1 MRGAA
6 VIAGIGQTAHGKLPG
21 RTPLSMTVEA
31 VAAALADARVEKDTI
46 DAVFVKYPTSGFE
59 SMFGQK
65 VAEALGLQ
73 PRIGGVW
80 DQGGATNISMI
91 SFAAM
96 AIEAGQCEIAL
107 VTTADNP
114 RTGTRQAYERG
125 WGDDAVYGWFG
136 TPAGYAMIAQRHMAE
151 FGTTSEQLG
160 AIAVACRRHGAANP
174 HAHLRKPITLEQHQ
188 SSALVVEPLRR
199 DDCCLISDGGA
210 AVVVMSAQRARELG
224 VPDPVPILGFGQG
237 HTSYEVALRPTLT
250 ETAATISA
258 HTAFA
263 MAGVKP
269 ADVDVVQLYDCFTI
283 TALLALEDYRF
294 CRKGEGGPFVED
306 GAIELGGKLP
316 VNTSGGLLSET
327 GMPGMQLVIE
337 GVRQIRGT
345 STSQVPDAEVSVVS
359 SSMRRTFSG
368 GAPIPPAVVED
379 LRGRIGMTIR
389 PVYGL
394 TETTGPTHM
403 CPPDADPPIHSETGA
418 LSVGVVVPGT
428 EARIIAGEVGEVV
441 VRGSA

>member
-6 VIAGIGQTAHGKLPG
+6 VIAGIGHTAYGKLPG

-31 VAAALADARVEKDTI
+31 VAGALADARVEKDAV

-96 AIEAGQCEIAL
+96 SIEAGQCEVAL

-136 TPAGYAMIAQRHMAE
+136 VAAGYAMIAQRHMAE

-160 AIAVACRRHGAANP
+160 EIAVACRKHGAANP
-174 HAHLRKPITLEQHQ
+174 DAHLRKPLTLEEHQ
-188 SSALVVEPLRR
+188 ASPYVVEPLRR
-199 DDCCLISDGGA
+199 DDCCLISDGAA
-210 AVVVMSAQRARELG
+210 AVVVMSAKRARELG

-237 HTSYEVALRPTLT
+237 QTSYEVALRPQLT
-250 ETAATISA
+250 ETAAVVSA
-258 HTAFA
+258 RTAFA
-263 MAGVKP
+263 MAGITP
-269 ADVDVVQLYDCFTI
+269 ADVDVAQIYDCFTI
-283 TALLALEDYRF
+283 TALLTLEDYGF
-294 CRKGEGGPFVED
+294 CRKGEGGAFVEG
-306 GAIELGGKLP
+306 GAIELGGRLP

-345 STSQVPDAEVSVVS
+345 AVSQVPDAEVSVVS
-359 SSMRRTFSG
+359 NQG
-368 GAPIPPAVVED
+368 GVMHTHSTLV
-379 LRGRIGMTIR
+379 LGR
-389 PVYGL
+389 
-394 TETTGPTHM
+394 
-403 CPPDADPPIHSETGA
+403 
-418 LSVGVVVPGT
+418 
-428 EARIIAGEVGEVV
+428 
-441 VRGSA
+441 

>member
-1 MRGAA
+1 MRGVA
-6 VIAGIGQTAHGKLPG
+6 VIAGVGHTAYGKLPG

-31 VAAALADARVEKDTI
+31 VANALADARVEKDAV

-136 TPAGYAMIAQRHMAE
+136 VAAGYAMIAQRHMAQ

-160 AIAVACRRHGAANP
+160 AIAVACRKHGAANP
-174 HAHLRKPITLEQHQ
+174 DAHLRKPLSLERHQ
-188 SSALVVEPLRR
+188 TSPFVVEPLRR
-199 DDCCLISDGGA
+199 DDCCLISDGAA
-210 AVVVMSAQRARELG
+210 AVVVMSAARARALG

-237 HTSYEVALRPTLT
+237 QTSYEVALRPSLT
-250 ETAATISA
+250 ETAAAVSA
-258 HTAFA
+258 QTAFA
-263 MAGVKP
+263 MAGVTP
-269 ADVDVVQLYDCFTI
+269 ADVDVAQIYDCFTI
-283 TALLALEDYRF
+283 TALLTLEDYGF
-294 CRKGEGGPFVED
+294 CRKGDGGAFVAD
-306 GAIELGGKLP
+306 GAIEVDGALP

-337 GVRQIRGT
+337 GVRQVRGT
-345 STSQVPDAEVSVVS
+345 SVSQVPDAEVSVVS
-359 SSMRRTFSG
+359 NQG
-368 GAPIPPAVVED
+368 GVMHTHSTLV
-379 LRGRIGMTIR
+379 LGR
-389 PVYGL
+389 
-394 TETTGPTHM
+394 
-403 CPPDADPPIHSETGA
+403 
-418 LSVGVVVPGT
+418 
-428 EARIIAGEVGEVV
+428 
-441 VRGSA
+441 